1 MMTLLGM
8 KTGSTGY
15 FGTGALNRA
24 QTRQLKLDAGMCV
37 RSVKGGR
44 PCRFPPVPFVAWQT
58 GKDPNPV
65 RNPHDAANGR
75 TPHL

>member
-24 QTRQLKLDAGMCV
+24 QTRQLKLDAGMRV
-37 RSVKGGR
+37 RSVKGGKR
-44 PCRFPPVPFVAWQT
+44 CRFPPVLFVAWQT
-58 GKDPNPV
+58 GKDPAPV
-65 RNPHDAANGR
+65 HNHHDAASGR
-75 TPHL
+75 SPHL